1 MFWLWFLGIVIAIFL
16 LQWYLFRIPD
26 GQPYVGNS
34 NSPIDESLIGTA
46 VSSSHFTRYASA
58 FRTGPLPVILESVV
72 LRVRC
77 VAGASVTLR
86 VLLHEN
92 GDDGPTGPNLIDA
105 WPVQTCSCG
114 DFENVTL
121 TRAGRQKFVLQPN
134 RTYWIAFY
142 GNNTA
147 GETSA
152 EWARTTENAPDERSI
167 PGASIPSTANFYVS
181 SSRGIKWAACAE
193 GAPGVFGVFVSTE
206 TRSGNA
212 SESV

>member
-26 GQPYVGNS
+26 GMPYVGNT
-34 NSPIDESLIGTA
+34 NSPIHESLIGTA
-46 VSSSHFTRYASA
+46 VSNSHFTRYASA
-58 FRTGPLPVILESVV
+58 FRTGPEPFILESVV

-86 VLLHEN
+86 VLVHEN
-92 GDDGPTGPNLIDA
+92 ADDEPTGPNLIDA
-105 WPVQTCSCG
+105 WPVQTCSSG

-152 EWARTTENAPDERSI
+152 EWARTTDNAPDEPSM
-167 PGASIPSTANFYVS
+167 PEASIPSTSNFFVTG
-181 SSRGIKWAACAE
+181 SRGTKWSPSE
-193 GAPGVFGVFVSTE
+193 SGAPGMFRIYVRKIDS
-206 TRSGNA
+206 
-212 SESV
+212 